1 VTIALE
7 PQCRFVINWLNTV
20 AETIEFIR
28 SLNAKNVK
36 MHFNVYHAGME
47 EASVFAA
54 MIVARDRISWVQLSD
69 SNRRAPGG
77 GHLHFGEILRVL
89 DALGY
94 EGYISVECLPMPDAA
109 TAAEAAIR
117 HLRPLVPRLPKR
129 KQQ

>member
-28 SLNAKNVK
+28 TLKTKNVK
-36 MHFNVYHAGME
+36 LLFDVYHAGME

-54 MIVARDRISWVQLSD
+54 MIVARDRISGVQLSD
-69 SNRRAPGG
+69 SNRRAPGM
-77 GHLHFGEILRVL
+77 GHMHFGEVLRVL

-94 EGYISVECLPMPDAA
+94 GGYLSVECLPMPDAA
-109 TAAEAAIR
+109 TAAESAIR
-117 HLRPLVPRLPKR
+117 HLRPLIPRPPKR
-129 KQQ
+129 RSD